1 MSLTTNR
8 TLALSMF
15 ALPLFLSTAALAD
28 DIKDAIKLCDAD
40 PSCSYGVADAEGGIL
55 FKIKLDGGVARLY
68 CAADG
73 ECARLYP
80 RSHRVATSDP
90 TSVMSLTRVLAL
102 K

>member
-1 MSLTTNR
+1 MSFKTHKSIALT
-8 TLALSMF
+8 LF
-15 ALPLFLSTAALAD
+15 ALPMLFSTAALAN
-28 DIKDAIKLCDAD
+28 DISGAVKLCDAN
-40 PSCSYGVADAEGGIL
+40 PSCSYGEADTEGGIL

-80 RSHRVATSDP
+80 RSRRVATTDP

>member
-1 MSLTTNR
+1 MSSKTHTSIALT
-8 TLALSMF
+8 LF
-15 ALPLFLSTAALAD
+15 ALPLLLTTAALAD
-28 DIKDAIKLCDAD
+28 DIGGAVKLCDAN
-40 PSCSYGVADAEGGIL
+40 PSCSYGEADAEGGIL
-55 FKIKLDGGVARLY
+55 FKIKLEGGVARLY

-80 RSHRVATSDP
+80 RSQRVATSDP

>member
-1 MSLTTNR
+1 MR
-8 TLALSMF
+8 RKPA
-15 ALPLFLSTAALAD
+15 
-28 DIKDAIKLCDAD
+28 
-40 PSCSYGVADAEGGIL
+40 CSYGVADADGGIL
-55 FKIKLDGGVARLY
+55 FKIKFDGGVVRLY

-80 RSHRVATSDP
+80 RGQRVATSDP

>member
-1 MSLTTNR
+1 MLLKIGRNTVFSII
-8 TLALSMF
+8 
-15 ALPLFLSTAALAD
+15 ALPLFISTAALAD
-28 DIKDAIKLCDAD
+28 DIKDAVKLCDAD
-40 PSCSYGVADAEGGIL
+40 PSCSYGEADADGGIL

>member
-1 MSLTTNR
+1 MSLMTIPK
-8 TLALSMF
+8 AVLSMF
-15 ALPLFLSTAALAD
+15 ALPLFISTAAFAD
-28 DIKDAIKLCDAD
+28 DIKNAIKLCDAD
-40 PSCSYGVADAEGGIL
+40 PSCSYGEADAEGGIL

-80 RSHRVATSDP
+80 RGQRVASTDP
-90 TSVMSLTRVLAL
+90 SSVMSLTRVLAL

>member
-1 MSLTTNR
+1 MLLKIDRKTV
-8 TLALSMF
+8 LLVF
-15 ALPLFLSTAALAD
+15 ALPLFISTAALAD
-28 DIKDAIKLCDAD
+28 DIKDAVKLCDAD
-40 PSCSYGVADAEGGIL
+40 PSCSYGEADADGGIL

-80 RSHRVATSDP
+80 RSHRVAMSDP

>member
-1 MSLTTNR
+1 MSLMRNR
-8 TLALSMF
+8 KIALSMF
-15 ALPLFLSTAALAD
+15 AVPLFISTAALAD
-28 DIKDAIKLCDAD
+28 DIKNAIKLCDAN

-55 FKIKLDGGVARLY
+55 FKIKFDGGVARLY

-80 RSHRVATSDP
+80 RGQRVATSDP
-90 TSVMSLTRVLAL
+90 TSVMSLTRALAL

>member
-1 MSLTTNR
+1 MSLMTNPK
-8 TLALSMF
+8 TVLSMF
-15 ALPLFLSTAALAD
+15 ALPLFISTAALAG

-40 PSCSYGVADAEGGIL
+40 PSCSYGAADAEGGIL
-55 FKIKLDGGVARLY
+55 FKIKLEGGVARLY

-80 RSHRVATSDP
+80 RSQRVATTDP